1 MHPEL
6 LRGSVDQLQRCP
18 LQRRNR
24 A

>member
-6 LRGSVDQLQRCP
+6 VRGSVDQLQRCP